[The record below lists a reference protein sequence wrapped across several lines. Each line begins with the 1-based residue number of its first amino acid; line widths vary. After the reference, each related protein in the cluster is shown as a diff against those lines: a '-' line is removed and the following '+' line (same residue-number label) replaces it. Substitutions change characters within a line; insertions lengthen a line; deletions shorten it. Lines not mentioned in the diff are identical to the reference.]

1 MVGGINREIVDG
13 IDGLVNKLLDR
24 WMAEEL
30 KDEYLDL
37 YTLPGNRRWLLSYLG
52 LPCRTAL
59 NV

>member
-30 KDEYLDL
+30 KDEYLD
-37 YTLPGNRRWLLSYLG
+37 
-52 LPCRTAL
+52 
-59 NV
+59 